1 MAKIHKKGK
10 SGAAVNYVTRNQA
23 LKKLQVSLADFRRL
37 CILKGIYPRDPRN
50 KKKANKG
57 STAPTTFYYHKD
69 IQYLLH
75 EPVLHKFREYKAF
88 AKKLAKVLAKGQYS
102 TAKSLEENNKPVY
115 SLDHIVKER
124 YPTFV
129 DALRDLDD
137 ALSMLFL
144 FATMP
149 ITEKISLQVVED
161 CQRLTAEF
169 QIYIMKSRSLRK
181 VFFSIKGIYYQAEI
195 KGQTITWLVPYQ
207 FAQAV
212 PTDVDFRVMLT
223 FLEFYRTLVGFI
235 NFRLFSEV
243 NLLYPP
249 KLDLIKYEG
258 AAGFNALILEAMHQP
273 APNAAKEAE
282 DTEMVESQKE
292 ETAEETARKE
302 ASEQRL
308 KTLGSKLAELQGS
321 TQADRSDD
329 VADVETEE
337 TTLDE
342 FKATAPTV
350 AAVDGDDSMVTL
362 SQIQAASTE
371 IQQLQNL
378 FSRSVIYLSRET
390 PRYALE
396 FIIRSFGGQ
405 VSWDET
411 VSAGAPFPENDERI
425 THQVCDRPTQGHR
438 FLSRTY
444 IQPQWV
450 ADSINSRQLVISDNY
465 APGRMLPPHLSP
477 FIEVKEGDYVPST
490 GVEEEEDE
498 AFEGE
503 TEDINPEDVDAQE
516 DEEVDSADEDEDDEE
531 DEENEKAVT
540 APKKVVTEDHEAELQ
555 AEAAGVAFSEYEEK
569 KPANTRK
576 STRLTTSKKR
586 SAKELEEEEAKELA
600 SIMMSNK
607 QKKLYN
613 KIKYSQNKKS
623 EEVAKLEKKKQ
634 DLSKAKAGAN
644 KRSKK

>member
-1 MAKIHKKGK
+1 
-10 SGAAVNYVTRNQA
+10 
-23 LKKLQVSLADFRRL
+23 
-37 CILKGIYPRDPRN
+37 
-50 KKKANKG
+50 
-57 STAPTTFYYHKD
+57 
-69 IQYLLH
+69 
-75 EPVLHKFREYKAF
+75 
-88 AKKLAKVLAKGQYS
+88 
-102 TAKSLEENNKPVY
+102 
-115 SLDHIVKER
+115 
-124 YPTFV
+124 
-129 DALRDLDD
+129 
-137 ALSMLFL
+137 
-144 FATMP
+144 
-149 ITEKISLQVVED
+149 
-161 CQRLTAEF
+161 
-169 QIYIMKSRSLRK
+169 
-181 VFFSIKGIYYQAEI
+181 
-195 KGQTITWLVPYQ
+195 
-207 FAQAV
+207 
-212 PTDVDFRVMLT
+212 MLT

-623 EEVAKLEKKKQ
+623 EEVGFDCRCEFWPYDTVLIPSGYRLQSWKRRNRTFPRRKQ
-634 DLSKAKAGAN
+634 VPTSVPRNKHYQLLQTIIYDPTTFVACFPFFQFFNHIFKPFALHLS
-644 KRSKK
+644 